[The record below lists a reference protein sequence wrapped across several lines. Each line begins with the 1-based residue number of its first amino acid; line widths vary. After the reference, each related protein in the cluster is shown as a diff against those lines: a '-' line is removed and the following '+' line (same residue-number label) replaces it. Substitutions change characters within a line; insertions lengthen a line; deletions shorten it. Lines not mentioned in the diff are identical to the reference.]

1 MACLYGHPIARSPLT
16 LTISSSD
23 SQADFISC
31 QGNGFQNAHL
41 SKPSQEMTECD
52 SMMPTPVKPQDPE
65 NGSTD
70 FSNNKYDPPD
80 VVAKLQK
87 IEAQVNEVERKS
99 VQGKQN
105 ITAAEHT
112 KADQSKLEDT
122 VATREDSEAPR
133 QRTRT
138 ISASGK
144 RMITDA
150 MNKANRQ
157 RFIEEKSQRRREG
170 PSFASESD
178 DEEVTKSHPSLQH
191 EKSLPINSVKDKNG
205 SIARVN
211 YDGDTIETE
220 KKKKR
225 DKSKPPMPRRL
236 KTPISHGDKKVL
248 SENAPTNSL
257 SPSQYSLPTSTSNT
271 PGPVEKSEA
280 KFTYP
285 LDQIG
290 KNLGIASKPSKITP
304 TLKSIARPGQSSKPI
319 NILKEVSIIDGT
331 PQLVAKSVLNIKD
344 ITSPIGITV
353 LHNKNFVISNP
364 SDDSVIMFNPDGKLL
379 SRIKSIRPFK
389 RPTDMATLSTGEFV
403 ARDDVGLQ
411 LFGQNGEFVKVLG
424 GNEIDQC
431 FGVSEDEE
439 GRILTINFNK
449 QKGKGGIT
457 DPGETDIF
465 FICPKS
471 GAVVKRIEL
480 TDIISNKLK
489 SKCRFLNYRHH
500 TIYIV
505 DLGLDN
511 IYKLTVRGDPEAS
524 IIGRTGSGPGQLKDP
539 AGLVVDLYG
548 NFIVADSLNHRLQI
562 FNNIG
567 NYVGLVKVD
576 LPVNRPSGIYLDQD
590 LWELYVLNYWGNSM
604 TKYRIEH

>member
-1 MACLYGHPIARSPLT
+1 VDDAC
-16 LTISSSD
+16 
-23 SQADFISC
+23 
-31 QGNGFQNAHL
+31 
-41 SKPSQEMTECD
+41 
-52 SMMPTPVKPQDPE
+52 
-65 NGSTD
+65 
-70 FSNNKYDPPD
+70 
-80 VVAKLQK
+80 VAKWS
-87 IEAQVNEVERKS
+87 EDQVWYNAVVQSVNADDSYSVMFTDYGNTDIVERSS
-99 VQGKQN
+99 VVCDASLIPVDDQIDEN
-105 ITAAEHT
+105 INMTLVQSNKNTTEGTICFEKTLEQETKFEKVTHTKPPAEHRT
-112 KADQSKLEDT
+112 KVGQSKLEDP
-122 VATREDSEAPR
+122 VATSEDSEAPR
-133 QRTRT
+133 QRT
-138 ISASGK
+138 ISASGH

-150 MNKANRQ
+150 MNKVHRQ
-157 RFIEEKSQRRREG
+157 RIVEEKSQRRREG

-191 EKSLPINSVKDKNG
+191 GKSLPINSIKDT

-211 YDGDTIETE
+211 YDGDKIETE

-236 KTPISHGDKKVL
+236 KTPISHGDKKEI